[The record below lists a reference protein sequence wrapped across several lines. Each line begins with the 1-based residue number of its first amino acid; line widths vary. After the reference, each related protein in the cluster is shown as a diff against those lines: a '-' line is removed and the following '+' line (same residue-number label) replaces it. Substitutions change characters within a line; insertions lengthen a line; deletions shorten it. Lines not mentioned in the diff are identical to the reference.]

1 LFYSIKRYDES
12 LFIVYTCNSTGGGLI
27 GVIFYETASGKINA
41 IEFEAEKPTSD
52 TLLCIHGFCCDARI
66 FTYIGRKLSA
76 SGYNV
81 VSIDLPGHNMSDGK
95 KGELDFDTCIKSLHQ
110 IILRLKK
117 RSARVFILAHSMG
130 CIFSLWYAHLF
141 KASIDGLIL
150 LCPHVRVPHMKRRY
164 DAEPDIVKFFL
175 LFFARIF
182 TPNKRLNI
190 IEDFPAYVK
199 AGGDEVAWM
208 MKDSQV
214 NFRYSYRFVVDIL
227 GMRNSKIS
235 QLSDVVN
242 IPVLILHGRKDRM
255 MYPQVSEKFFRLL
268 NTDMKEIKIFDC
280 DHWFYDAIFY
290 DQSFSRHREESR
302 MQIISCIADWL
313 KWIDRRRR
321 S

>member
-12 LFIVYTCNSTGGGLI
+12 LFIVRTRNSTGGGLI

-66 FTYIGRKLSA
+66 FTYIGRKLSTA
-76 SGYNV
+76 GYNV
-81 VSIDLPGHNMSDGK
+81 VSIDLPGHNMSDGER
-95 KGELDFDTCIKSLHQ
+95 GDLDFDACIKSIHQ
-110 IILRLKK
+110 IITQLKK
-117 RSARVFILAHSMG
+117 RSERVFILSHSMG
-130 CIFSLWYAHLF
+130 CIFALWYAHLF

-150 LCPHVRVPHMKRRY
+150 LSPFLRVPNMKRRY
-164 DAEPDIVKFFL
+164 DAEPSALKLFL

-190 IEDFPAYVK
+190 TEAFPAYAK
-199 AGGDEVAWM
+199 AGGDELAWM

-214 NFRYSYRFVVDIL
+214 NFSYSYRFVVDIL
-227 GMRNSKIS
+227 AMKNSKIS
-235 QLSDVVN
+235 ELSDLGN
-242 IPVLILHGRKDRM
+242 IPVIILHGRKDRM
-255 MYPQVSEKFFRLL
+255 IYLQVSEEFFKLL
-268 NTDMKEIKIFDC
+268 DTNMKEIKIFDC

-290 DQSFSRHREESR
+290 DQSFSRHGEQSR
-302 MQIISCIADWL
+302 NQIISSIVEWL
-313 KWIDRRRR
+313 ESRDSR